1 MTMNYDNDD
10 NDKSLFTAPL
20 IALWTGVHNYN
31 DDNDDNDDNVDVNDN
46 DDNDDDDNSL
56 FTLHSH

>member
-31 DDNDDNDDNVDVNDN
+31 DDNDDNDDNK
-46 DDNDDDDNSL
+46 
-56 FTLHSH
+56 TEQ